1 MPSRRVK
8 TLWLGAAERH
18 CANLSL
24 RVILHDWWCAKN
36 SLLLSCCASVGSC
49 GWLKVWLQVWQLWN
63 YDSVEPLILSVD
75 EADEVPISEVVNTIA
90 RAMDFQVQLQSIP
103 SFEIQLCRER
113 SGSTRPRLMDSS
125 RRLRRTGSCVRCC
138 RISNLPTLK
147 KGFIRRC
154 NGLRP
159 TMTLLGND
167 CLGLLPP
174 SAIDAHMRLAHML
187 HEFVY
192 QLSIV
197 LFLNRVEDLM
207 KS

>member
-1 MPSRRVK
+1 
-8 TLWLGAAERH
+8 
-18 CANLSL
+18 
-24 RVILHDWWCAKN
+24 
-36 SLLLSCCASVGSC
+36 
-49 GWLKVWLQVWQLWN
+49 
-63 YDSVEPLILSVD
+63 
-75 EADEVPISEVVNTIA
+75 
-90 RAMDFQVQLQSIP
+90 MDFQVQLQSIP
-103 SFEIQLCRER
+103 SFEMQLCRER

-147 KGFIRRC
+147 KGFSRRC

-192 QLSIV
+192 QLYSIV
-197 LFLNRVEDLM
+197 LFLNRVEDLIKSLTWFKVYDIWYIWYIIFNCIYSEERLSTIFM
-207 KS
+207 KHVQLIKYKDLLNTYIQSYIYILSFC